1 MAVSIINTDIIRKH
15 PTQAV
20 LTVLGLSGTVL
31 VFLPFVDSD
40 VPVEAFLD
48 LLDELG
54 WMVMIGPCVVLPFAI
69 SAGYLRWLL
78 TGELSRWENAVGYAL
93 ALMVVVLFSLLV
105 LLLWWE
111 SDLRVRDLPFFASLA
126 LGLGAGVWSVIQHL
140 RRGTPLPLTALVA
153 MQLAYLPFALGW
165 LAAGPIG
172 ALIWGEW
179 ADMVGIGIGAYL
191 AVLAVLV
198 YTAQVALSVQD
209 QPRLWLRL
217 LPLGLVWAGGLAAG
231 FTVNY

>member
-20 LTVLGLSGTVL
+20 LTVLGLSG
-31 VFLPFVDSD
+31 
-40 VPVEAFLD
+40 
-48 LLDELG
+48 
-54 WMVMIGPCVVLPFAI
+54 
-69 SAGYLRWLL
+69 
-78 TGELSRWENAVGYAL
+78 VGYAL

-165 LAAGPIG
+165 LAAGPII
-172 ALIWGEW
+172 ALIWGE
-179 ADMVGIGIGAYL
+179 
-191 AVLAVLV
+191 
-198 YTAQVALSVQD
+198 
-209 QPRLWLRL
+209 
-217 LPLGLVWAGGLAAG
+217 
-231 FTVNY
+231 